1 MSDGDH
7 YSGTKY
13 TIDATGVKE
22 SSTGN
27 YAILYSLVGN
37 VNILSN
43 KVPQDEVT
51 NVNVKAELYEYSDFS
66 GDVYNG
72 LTYSFNFPVEG
83 IIHYGNDNGNVKNNL
98 FYNALQDI
106 FDANN
111 DNMIT
116 YSEAHAT
123 LSSVKSTL
131 EAKGLLSKYLAVDTK
146 YNLEYLKFDG
156 ISIDYLDGLENF
168 SNISGFSFNSCGFT
182 DLSRLRRL
190 HNLTYFSATN
200 NRITNIEPLNLL
212 DNLIYLNLSNNS
224 ITSIADIAYLSS
236 LSYLNFDSNKIT
248 DFEALE
254 NMTTIKE
261 LYLRN
266 MTKNGTEFPN
276 DFSIAYQLTLVMVN
290 CA

>member
-1 MSDGDH
+1 M
-7 YSGTKY
+7 
-13 TIDATGVKE
+13 
-22 SSTGN
+22 
-27 YAILYSLVGN
+27 
-37 VNILSN
+37 
-43 KVPQDEVT
+43 
-51 NVNVKAELYEYSDFS
+51 
-66 GDVYNG
+66 
-72 LTYSFNFPVEG
+72 EG

-131 EAKGLLSKYLAVDTK
+131 EAKGLLSKYLAIDTK

-224 ITSIADIAYLSS
+224 ITSISDIAYLSS

-290 CA
+290 CASNNAYPTIKTGSGSGVVFNVDSTKIAAVEVLKQLETINRISKILYLPTSYIDAMVHLILFHGAQAIIK